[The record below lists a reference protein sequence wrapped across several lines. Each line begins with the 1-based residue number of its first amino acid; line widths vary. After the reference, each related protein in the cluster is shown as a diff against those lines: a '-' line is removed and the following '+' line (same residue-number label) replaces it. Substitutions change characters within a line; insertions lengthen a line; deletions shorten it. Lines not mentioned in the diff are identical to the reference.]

1 MFRLARVCIRGY
13 VYGMYMGRF
22 VDMTDIL
29 ILGWLPIAERRD
41 FNLSKLIFK
50 ALHEKQWPSYLKLEI
65 YTPNRTLRSS
75 SEHKLRVPLKDGTF
89 QACCAKVYNNLPEEI
104 KLCDGKNIFNG
115 LAKTFFRGRAAE
127 RLSA

>member
-1 MFRLARVCIRGY
+1 VA
-13 VYGMYMGRF
+13 
-22 VDMTDIL
+22 DIL
-29 ILGWLPIAERRD
+29 NLGWLPIAERRD

-50 ALHEKQWPSYLKLEI
+50 ALHEKQWPSYLTLEM

-75 SEHKLRVPLKDGTF
+75 SEHNLMVPLEEGTF

-104 KLCDGKNIFNG
+104 KLCDSKNIFNG
-115 LAKTFFRGRAAE
+115 LAKTFFRDRAAE